1 MLLKAVHE
9 SLDVLFIVEPVL
21 LVLLDLI
28 LRLTELLI
36 ELLDVLLR
44 MHHLAVVSELFQVFS
59 HCFIELASLPN

>member
-9 SLDVLFIVEPVL
+9 SLNVLFIVEPVL

-28 LRLTELLI
+28 LRLTELFV

-44 MHHLAVVSELFQVFS
+44 MHHLAVVSELLQVFS
-59 HCFIELASLPN
+59 HCFIKLASLPN